1 MAMPVGS
8 MVQKFRDEFMEA
20 IQDGVPEALA
30 A

>member
-1 MAMPVGS
+1 MPVGS

-20 IQDGVPEALA
+20 IQGGVPEALA